1 MIEDKEELGKWCFI
15 EKGGINF
22 IVWYTRMLLQ
32 LGTYIIWEVKITGF
46 PGGALI
52 KNPPANAG
60 DARDIGSI
68 PGSGRSR
75 GEENGNPF
83 QSSCLE
89 IPTDRGPW
97 WATVR
102 RVTKKPDV
110 TEQLSIRAQ
119 SQVWGGSLERG
130 VPACNTWSCSQTN
143 TDVEGL
149 TFVNL
154 ERTVASPP
162 KEVSQKMVRDP
173 GRLKNSQGSQEWESF
188 NESSHP

>member
-1 MIEDKEELGKWCFI
+1 MATGPAEKSPASLLSFCLTSILEGKTPYSSESFPISSLRQEKVYLMIVCLYHHD
-15 EKGGINF
+15 
-22 IVWYTRMLLQ
+22 
-32 LGTYIIWEVKITGF
+32 F
-46 PGGALI
+46 PGGRMV

-83 QSSCLE
+83 QSSCLG

-110 TEQLSIRAQ
+110 TEQLSIHAQ

-130 VPACNTWSCSQTN
+130 VPACNT
-143 TDVEGL
+143 
-149 TFVNL
+149 
-154 ERTVASPP
+154 
-162 KEVSQKMVRDP
+162 
-173 GRLKNSQGSQEWESF
+173 
-188 NESSHP
+188 